1 MKILFFGSDELGI
14 PCLDEI
20 KKRFN
25 LIGVVTASDKP
36 KGRGLKISS
45 TPVKEWALKNGI
57 SVYQP
62 AKIDNDFVNSLKNIE
77 PELIVLI
84 SYGEILPINVINI
97 PSAGAI
103 NLHPSLLPKYRGA
116 APLEW
121 TLING
126 EKETGISIIKMNKKV
141 DTGEI
146 ILQKKIPIDENDDAF
161 TLRKKIMEA
170 SPEILVSAISH
181 LKDGEKLS
189 HQTGKPSYAPKLK
202 KENGLINWHKSCIII
217 YNLVRGVIEWPGAYT
232 FLDTLKGVK
241 YLKIWKV
248 KFGEREGQYGKPG
261 EVIKLGQDFIEV
273 ACGQGNIKIMKLQIE
288 GKKILPAEEFIKG
301 VKIPVGTIFKNSI

>member
-20 KKRFN
+20 KENFN
-25 LIGVVTASDKP
+25 LIGVITVSDKP
-36 KGRGLKISS
+36 QGRGLKISS
-45 TPVKEWALKNGI
+45 TPVKEWALKNSI
-57 SVYQP
+57 PVYQP
-62 AKIDNDFVNSLKNIE
+62 DKIDNDFVNFLKGIE

-84 SYGEILPINVINI
+84 SYGEILPASVINI

-126 EKETGISIIKMNKKV
+126 EKETGISIIKMNEKI

-161 TLRKKIMEA
+161 TLKKKIMEI
-170 SPEILVSAISH
+170 SPEILVSTISQ
-181 LKDGEKLS
+181 LKNGGELS
-189 HQTGKPSYAPKLK
+189 PQTGKPSYAPKLK
-202 KENGLINWHKSCIII
+202 KENGLIIWHKSCITI
-217 YNLVRGVIEWPGAYT
+217 YNLVRGVAEWPGAYT
-232 FLDTLKGVK
+232 FLDTPKGVK

-248 KFGEREGQYGKPG
+248 KPGKREEKYGKPG
-261 EVIKLGQDFIEV
+261 EIIKIGHNFIEV
-273 ACGQGNIKIMKLQIE
+273 ACGEGSIKITKLQIE

-301 VKIPVGTIFKNSI
+301 VKIPVGTIFKKQ